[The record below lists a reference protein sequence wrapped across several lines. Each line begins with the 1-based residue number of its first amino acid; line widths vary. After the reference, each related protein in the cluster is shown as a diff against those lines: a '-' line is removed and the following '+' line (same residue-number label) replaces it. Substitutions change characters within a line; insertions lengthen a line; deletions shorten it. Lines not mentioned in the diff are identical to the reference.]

1 MDGPSLV
8 LFPNYVEEVFNKLI
22 EISKGGYV
30 FEVGRVA
37 IQEAKENL
45 LRDTRFKEV
54 FIGD

>member
-1 MDGPSLV
+1 M
-8 LFPNYVEEVFNKLI
+8 EEVFNKLI